1 MQILLLQLYKV
12 TIGIPEL
19 IPKRVVHAIPMY
31 SDMICRHKHKVT
43 NSTFSDVIMNH
54 YAFQTYTFSGIDTDI

>member
-31 SDMICRHKHKVT
+31 SDMICRHKPQGYKLNFLRRDHEPLRI
-43 NSTFSDVIMNH
+43 SDVHVFWN
-54 YAFQTYTFSGIDTDI
+54 